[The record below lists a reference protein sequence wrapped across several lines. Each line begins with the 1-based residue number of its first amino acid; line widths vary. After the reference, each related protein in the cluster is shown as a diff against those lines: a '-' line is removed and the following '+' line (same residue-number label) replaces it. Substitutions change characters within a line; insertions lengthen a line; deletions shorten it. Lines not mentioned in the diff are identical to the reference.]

1 MYRNARQV
9 PWYANVGH
17 QCQTET
23 NSGVQCIF
31 TATRVDIRTESVY
44 ACKTHADM
52 ATLQAGMK
60 FKLIPAAERKLIRRE
75 SNGR

>member
-17 QCQTET
+17 QCETET
-23 NSGVQCIF
+23 NGGVQCSF
-31 TATRVDIRTESVY
+31 TATRVDRATGTVY
-44 ACKTHADM
+44 ACKKHADI
-52 ATLQAGMK
+52 ATLAAGMK
-60 FKLIPAAERKLIRRE
+60 FKLIPAIDRKLIRQE